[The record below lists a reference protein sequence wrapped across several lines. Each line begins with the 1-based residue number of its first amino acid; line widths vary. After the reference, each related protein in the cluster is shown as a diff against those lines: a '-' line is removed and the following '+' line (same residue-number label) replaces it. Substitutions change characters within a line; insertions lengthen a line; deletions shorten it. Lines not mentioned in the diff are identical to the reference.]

1 MYDVNFGGIEQMTK
15 RLTIALVALAMF
27 LLVAV
32 MPASAVFVNGY
43 YQVATNIGQGATVFI
58 GEQGLNITPAITSAN
73 TQTAT
78 TGLATIGWWASAA
91 DIQVTPPTV
100 SVDTTGRAALFTVT
114 QAEFDGYEG
123 QWYLVNPATGN
134 TAGAPVFNV
143 KAPKLDVSIRDVNQ
157 NDGADVS
164 GKSIPTGAQLQF
176 QIGTNMYT
184 VLDPTL
190 RSTVYGTAGSGANTD
205 GYLDIVVKDETG
217 AVLTAL
223 YGVTPG
229 VSNTLKALNVT
240 TQPFTWGRNNSGR
253 GPGIAYVWN
262 TAARTTTGEKAYP
275 AGTYTISVVSKL
287 NNMNTNYL
295 SGSAAYT
302 GRTVSETKTT
312 TLVSDTVSI
321 TANKDSVV
329 RTKPFSVT
337 VTGRPSGFYKLW
349 VKNTVNMNINTYDGG
364 PPVVTKF
371 QDNVFDGSNV
381 TYEYLYQNGGGLN
394 VGQNAYGQLNATGFV
409 VFQDPSLVYS
419 YALIKTSTA
428 GTRTVEFSTTA
439 NTKAQKFTVR
449 VENNSNDN
457 NYLNGD
463 FKGDEVD
470 VKVEKGAVTV
480 VAAGDQSY
488 YLGEE
493 IKLSGTNTES
503 STTYLFIIGP
513 NLPTNGGV
521 LTQPLIP
528 VTPDLT
534 PADGDGTWNSV
545 KADVLADNTW
555 SYKWGTSTIDLDA
568 GTYTI
573 YGVSKPYDKQPTLL
587 AKAAYGT
594 VSIIIKKP
602 FVSATASQSTV
613 AQGDRIFIT
622 GTAEGQPQSVAIWIM
637 GKNFANRDTETVN
650 SDSTFKYEV
659 KQEVTKSL
667 YSGQYFVVVQ
677 HPMMNNV
684 YDIDMCPTNPVD
696 QVYVCDFAVGA
707 SGGSGITGPV
717 SVFKLK
723 GSGALQGSDAAEALV
738 TAINQP
744 YIDDTY
750 TKLQF
755 LIEQP
760 IITIVPIGDK
770 HVGDKF
776 TINALTNLAVDD
788 EILVQVYS
796 SSFKPT
802 QKSQSGEF
810 SGATGTVKVTKGET
824 GMNSIK
830 FDVDS
835 STFKPDE
842 YIVTEDAVI
851 QEATGTALFNVLEG
865 AAPTAAPTVVVVVVK
880 PTEATPAPTPI
891 PTPIPT
897 PTKSPGYGALIALIG
912 LGAVAFIV
920 VRRH

>member
-27 LLVAV
+27 VLVAV
-32 MPASAVFVNGY
+32 LPVSAYSINGY
-43 YQVATNIGQGATVFI
+43 YQVAQNVGQGATVFI
-58 GEQGLNITPAITSAN
+58 GEQALNITPALSSAN
-73 TQTAT
+73 PAGNLT
-78 TGLATIGWWASAA
+78 TIGWWASAA
-91 DIQVTPPTV
+91 DIYTTAPTV
-100 SVDTTGRAALFTVT
+100 SVDTTGRAGTFTVT
-114 QAEFDGYEG
+114 QSEFDGYEG
-123 QWYLVNPATGN
+123 QWYLVNPAAQN
-134 TAGAPVFNV
+134 TALTGTGAVFNV
-143 KAPKLDVSIRDVNQ
+143 KAPKLDVTIRDPTQ

-164 GKSIPTGAQLQF
+164 GKSVPTGSTLQF
-176 QIGTNMYT
+176 QVGTNMYT
-184 VLDPTL
+184 VLGNTAL
-190 RSTVYGTAGSGANTD
+190 RYPVYNTAGSGVNTD
-205 GYLDIVVKDETG
+205 GYLDIVVKTDSG
-217 AVLTAL
+217 AVLTSL
-223 YGVTPG
+223 YNTSGS
-229 VSNTLKALNVT
+229 SNSIKALNVSV
-240 TQPFTWGRNNSGR
+240 QPYVWGRSLNGAGTGAGSVL
-253 GPGIAYVWN
+253 YVWD
-262 TAARTTTGEKAYP
+262 TGALTPGTNEKAYP
-275 AGTYTISVVSKL
+275 AGTYTVSVVSKL
-287 NNMNTNYL
+287 NNMNSNYL
-295 SGSAAYT
+295 SGAAAYT

-337 VTGRPSGFYKLW
+337 VVGKPSEYYNVWIKS
-349 VKNTVNMNINTYDGG
+349 TSNMNIAEYDNGA
-364 PPVVTKF
+364 PIVTAF
-371 QDNVFDGSNV
+371 QDNVVEGSAI
-381 TYEYLYQNGGGLN
+381 TDAYLYQNGGGRN
-394 VGQNAYGQLNATGFV
+394 VTQDSYGDGTNFAYAR
-409 VFQDPSLVYS
+409 
-419 YALIKTSTA
+419 IKLSTS
-428 GTRTVEFSTTA
+428 GTRTVEFSTTS
-439 NTKAQKFTVR
+439 NTKAQKYTIR
-449 VENNSNDN
+449 VERNAYGLGYGNTTAD
-457 NYLNGD
+457 YQNGV

-503 STTYLFIIGP
+503 TNTYLFIIGP
-513 NLPTNGGV
+513 NLPANGGV
-521 LTQPLIP
+521 LTAPKTAVKP
-528 VTPDLT
+528 EVDL
-534 PADGDGTWNSV
+534 PADLGIWNSV
-545 KADVLADNTW
+545 IADVLADNTW
-555 SYKWGTSTIDLDA
+555 SYKWGTSNVDLDA

-573 YGVSKPYDKQPTLL
+573 YAVSKPYDKTPELL
-587 AKAAYGT
+587 SKAAYGT

-613 AQGDRIFIT
+613 AQGDKIFIT
-622 GTAEGQPQSVAIWIM
+622 GTAEGQPSSVAIWIL
-637 GKNFANRDTETVN
+637 GKNFAVKQTETVN
-650 SDSTFKYEV
+650 SDGTFKYEV
-659 KQEVTKSL
+659 KQDTTKSM

-677 HPMMNNV
+677 HPMMNGV
-684 YDIDMCPTNPVD
+684 YDIDWAGGTAEY
-696 QVYVCDFAVGA
+696 VYDYGINAAAGGA
-707 SGGSGITGPV
+707 PLSLFKIYGPGS
-717 SVFKLK
+717 
-723 GSGALQGSDAAEALV
+723 LQGSDAAEALV
-738 TAINQP
+738 QGINQP

-760 IITIVPIGDK
+760 VITIVPIGDK

-776 TINALTNLAVDD
+776 TITAATNLAVDD

-810 SGATGTVKVTKGET
+810 SGATGTVKVQKGDT
-824 GMNSIK
+824 GMNKIT

-865 AAPTAAPTVVVVVVK
+865 AAPTPEPTKVVVVVV
-880 PTEATPAPTPI
+880 PTTATTVPTPP
-891 PTPIPT
+891 PTPVPT

>member
-1 MYDVNFGGIEQMTK
+1 MTK
-15 RLTIALVALAMF
+15 RLTIALVALVMF
-27 LLVAV
+27 VLVAV
-32 MPASAVFVNGY
+32 MPVSADLYNGY
-43 YQVATNIGQGATVFI
+43 YKVAPNINQGATVFI
-58 GEQGLNITPAITSAN
+58 GEQALDISNALATANAAGTPTSIT
-73 TQTAT
+73 
-78 TGLATIGWWASAA
+78 TIGWWASAA
-91 DIQVTPPTV
+91 DIRTTAPTV
-100 SVDTTGRAALFTVT
+100 SFDLIGRANLFTVT

-123 QWYLVNPATGN
+123 QWYLVNAADNNWAKAGTG
-134 TAGAPVFNV
+134 AVFNV
-143 KAPKLDVSIRDVNQ
+143 KAPKLDVSIRDPNQ

-164 GKSIPTGAQLQF
+164 GKSIPQGATLQF

-184 VLDPTL
+184 VLADPSL
-190 RSTVYGTAGSGANTD
+190 RSTVYNNGGSGLNSD
-205 GYLDIVVKDETG
+205 GYLDLVVKTESGT
-217 AVLTAL
+217 VLQKL
-223 YGVTPG
+223 YDIN
-229 VSNTLKALNVT
+229 NTQQGLTALNVT
-240 TQPFTWGRNNSGR
+240 TQPYTWGRANAGR
-253 GPGIAYVWN
+253 GPGIDFVWN
-262 TAARTTTGEKAYP
+262 TAALTPTGEKAYP
-275 AGTYTISVVSKL
+275 AGTYVVSVQSKL
-287 NNMNTNYL
+287 NNMKDNYL
-295 SGSAAYT
+295 SGAAAYT
-302 GRTVSETKTT
+302 GRTISETKTI

-337 VTGRPSGFYKLW
+337 ITGKPSTWYNVW
-349 VKNTVNMNINTYDGG
+349 VKNTVTMDIDTYDGA

-371 QDNVFDGSNV
+371 QENVKDGSAT
-381 TYEYLYQNGGGLN
+381 TYNYTYQNGGGTKT
-394 VGQNAYGQLNATGFV
+394 VGQNAYGQAAIFENA
-409 VFQDPSLVYS
+409 DLVYS
-419 YALIKTSTA
+419 YAYVKTSTS
-428 GTRTVEFSTTA
+428 GTRTVEFSTTH
-439 NTKAQKFTVR
+439 NTKAQKYTVR
-449 VENNSNDN
+449 VEINNGPS
-457 NYLNGD
+457 YALGD

-521 LTQPLIP
+521 LTEPKTAVVP
-528 VTPDLT
+528 VP
-534 PADGDGTWNSV
+534 PAAFWNSV

-555 SYKWGTSTIDLDA
+555 SYKWGTSNIDLDA

-573 YGVSKPYDKQPTLL
+573 YAVSQPYDKEPTLL

-613 AQGDRIFIT
+613 AKGDRLYLT
-622 GTAEGQPQSVAIWIM
+622 GTAEGQPHSVAVWIL
-637 GKNFANRDTETVN
+637 GKNFAVKAEETVN
-650 SDSTFKYEV
+650 SDSTFEYEV
-659 KQEVTKSL
+659 KQEVTKGL

-677 HPMMNNV
+677 HPMQNDV
-684 YDIDMCPTNPVD
+684 FDIDSPGLGATNGD
-696 QVYVCDFAVGA
+696 VYVYNYALGESNAALGVISIFKIQGA
-707 SGGSGITGPV
+707 GS
-717 SVFKLK
+717 
-723 GSGALQGSDAAEALV
+723 LQGSDAAEALV
-738 TAINQP
+738 QGINDP
-744 YIDDTY
+744 NVDDTY

-755 LIEQP
+755 LVEEP
-760 IITIVPIGDK
+760 IITIDPIGDK

-776 TINALTNLAVDD
+776 TITAKTNLAVDD

-810 SGATGTVKVTKGET
+810 SGATGTIKVTKGDT
-824 GMNSIK
+824 GMNKLS

-851 QEATGTALFNVLEG
+851 QQATGTALFNVLEG
-865 AAPTAAPTVVVVVVK
+865 VAPTAVPTAVVT
-880 PTEATPAPTPI
+880 TEATAVPTTVVTTAV
-891 PTPIPT
+891 PTAT
-897 PTKSPGYGALIALIG
+897 PTKTPGFGALIALIG